1 MYIDDYLSTSCIDGT
16 PSFVFADSLSRE
28 SYVTM
33 IVCISPSNLDVVQ
46 TATTLK
52 FAEEAKKIMSKPRLK
67 ELIDKYKVI
76 NFFFFF
82 FFYFIIIIMAI

>member
-1 MYIDDYLSTSCIDGT
+1 
-16 PSFVFADSLSRE
+16 
-28 SYVTM
+28 M
-33 IVCISPSNLDVVQ
+33 IVCISPSNLDLVQ

-76 NFFFFF
+76 KWITFQELSEISMYQLSCEMDISFTHVS
-82 FFYFIIIIMAI
+82 ICLEWVSH

>member
-1 MYIDDYLSTSCIDGT
+1 VYIDDYLSTSCVDRT
-16 PSFVFADSLSRE
+16 PLFVFADSLSRE

-33 IVCISPSNLDVVQ
+33 IVCISPSYLDVVQ

-52 FAEEAKKIMSKPRLK
+52 FAEEAKKIMSKPRLR

-76 NFFFFF
+76 NWLTFQKLSE
-82 FFYFIIIIMAI
+82 MSP

>member
-1 MYIDDYLSTSCIDGT
+1 MFMWVPVAILELPHLFIYLFS
-16 PSFVFADSLSRE
+16 DSLSRE

-33 IVCISPSNLDVVQ
+33 IVCISPSSLDVVQ

-67 ELIDKYKVI
+67 ELLDNYKVI
-76 NFFFFF
+76 KCIPF
-82 FFYFIIIIMAI
+82 

>member
-1 MYIDDYLSTSCIDGT
+1 MNDYLSTSCTDVT
-16 PSFVFADSLSRE
+16 PSFVFSDSLSRE

-33 IVCISPSNLDVVQ
+33 IVCISPSNLDVVH

-67 ELIDKYKVI
+67 KLIDKYKVI
-76 NFFFFF
+76 KWIKF
-82 FFYFIIIIMAI
+82 